1 VWKAE
6 RVEEDA
12 MAGYLIVANQTLGGV
27 ELDRAITERLAAGRR
42 DCYVLV
48 PMTPPQYE
56 VIGWAVAD
64 AGFAVPPTASE
75 DLAASVEVARQ
86 RSEHRLER
94 MLARVRAAGGEP
106 QGEVGDSDPVEAV
119 KRLLERRTFDEI
131 LVSTLP
137 VGISRWLKLDLPSR
151 IARCTDIPVVTV
163 EATDRR
169 SE

>member
-1 VWKAE
+1 MDE
-6 RVEEDA
+6 
-12 MAGYLIVANQTLGGV
+12 YLIVANQTLGGA
-27 ELDRAITERLAAGRR
+27 ELERAISERIAAGRR
-42 DCYVLV
+42 SCYVLV

-94 MLARVRAAGGEP
+94 MLDKVRALGGDVD
-106 QGEVGDSDPVEAV
+106 GEIGDSDPAEAV
-119 KRLLERRTFDEI
+119 KRLLERRDFDEI

-137 VGISRWLKLDLPSR
+137 AGLSRWLKLDLPSR
-151 IARCTDIPVVTV
+151 IARLTEIPVSTV

-169 SE
+169 

>member
-1 VWKAE
+1 MDE
-6 RVEEDA
+6 
-12 MAGYLIVANQTLGGV
+12 YLIVANQTLGGA
-27 ELDRAITERLAAGRR
+27 ELERAISERIAAGRR
-42 DCYVLV
+42 RCYVLV

-94 MLARVRAAGGEP
+94 MLDKVRALGGDVD
-106 QGEVGDSDPVEAV
+106 GEIGDSDPAEAV
-119 KRLLERRTFDEI
+119 KRLLERRDFDEI

-137 VGISRWLKLDLPSR
+137 AGLSRWLKLDLPSR
-151 IARCTDIPVVTV
+151 IARLTEIPVSTV

-169 SE
+169 